1 MAAEYSREL
10 SAKVYAGQCR
20 FARLGYNP
28 GGRAGYSLV
37 RELVDERMQIRGV
50 MRRGDRKYILT
61 DHIRIKPGD
70 PCEVTVVKWIFDR
83 FLEVR
88 SETVIA
94 WGAQPERA
102 RLKHRDAM
110 DARCDWYSSQKRGL
124 YRKPHLQPKV
134 SQVATEHRDQ
144 SAEEWLRSEGCIE
157 PIIDREVFFSV
168 GKIIEERR
176 VDLLEKEMLVRLR
189 RTLLREGRLSPNAG

>member
-1 MAAEYSREL
+1 M
-10 SAKVYAGQCR
+10 
-20 FARLGYNP
+20 
-28 GGRAGYSLV
+28 
-37 RELVDERMQIRGV
+37 RELVDEWMQIRGV

-83 FLEVR
+83 FLEAR

-94 WGAQPERA
+94 WELNQKGLVSSTGMLWTRA
-102 RLKHRDAM
+102 AVDILLRNEGYIGNLIFN
-110 DARCDWYSSQKRGL
+110 QKS
-124 YRKPHLQPKV
+124 RKLRQNTVINPP
-134 SQVATEHRDQ
+134 
-144 SAEEWLRSEGCIE
+144 EEWLRSEGCIE

-176 VDLLEKEMLVRLR
+176 VDLSEEEMLVRLR
-189 RTLLREGRLSPNAG
+189 RTLLREGRLSHNAG